1 MLPRRI
7 ITDDGQRQIGE
18 VFRDEVRAL
27 QSRDVRGCVEIKFQ
41 APHAIDAML
50 FPQLC
55 LLGGVELARHRRDAH
70 CLISTQVPRPPTFTL
85 RLFTT

>member
-41 APHAIDAML
+41 APQAHEGPRNISQDNL
-50 FPQLC
+50 T
-55 LLGGVELARHRRDAH
+55 H
-70 CLISTQVPRPPTFTL
+70 CLISTQVRGHV
-85 RLFTT
+85 